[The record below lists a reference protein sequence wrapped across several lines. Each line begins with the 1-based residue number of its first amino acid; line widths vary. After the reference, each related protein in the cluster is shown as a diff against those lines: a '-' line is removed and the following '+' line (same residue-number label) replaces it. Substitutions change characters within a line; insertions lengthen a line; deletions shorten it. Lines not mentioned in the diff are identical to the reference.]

1 MPNTFRWNYRV
12 SYADCTVGN
21 HVFYA
26 RYLDVLER
34 ARGEFFRQIGKPMLH
49 LQEAGLT
56 FPVVE
61 CRLKYL
67 APARY
72 DDSLI
77 IEVSVAEAKGV
88 RLSFRHRILDQ
99 NARCLV
105 ECETLHVCASL
116 EGKPRRLPADLAALL
131 GGGSAES

>member
-1 MPNTFRWNYRV
+1 MDC
-12 SYADCTVGN
+12 YADCTVGN

-77 IEVSVAEAKGV
+77 IEVSVTEAKGV
-88 RLSFRHRILDQ
+88 RLNFRHRILDQ

-131 GGGSAES
+131 GVGSAES

>member
-77 IEVSVAEAKGV
+77 IEVSVTDAEGV
-88 RLSFRHRILDQ
+88 RLNFRHHILDQ